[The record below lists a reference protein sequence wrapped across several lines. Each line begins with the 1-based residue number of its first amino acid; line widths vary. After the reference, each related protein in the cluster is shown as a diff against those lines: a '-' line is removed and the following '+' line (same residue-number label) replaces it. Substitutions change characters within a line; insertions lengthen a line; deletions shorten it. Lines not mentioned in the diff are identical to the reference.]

1 VHITV
6 EDPVAPDV
14 VALLDQHLA
23 VTKDTAPPESCHAL
37 DAGELRAPHI
47 TFLAARDDDGT
58 LLGIGALAN
67 LGNAHGE
74 IKSMHTASGARGRG
88 IAAAVLTRL
97 VEIAR
102 ESGYTRVS
110 LETGTQDF
118 FEPAHRL
125 YERHGFTE
133 CRPFDTYVA
142 DPHSRFYTLALEA
155 GEAGEALDR

>member
-1 VHITV
+1 MRIER
-6 EDPVAPDV
+6 EDPATPDV
-14 VALLDQHLA
+14 VALLEQHLA
-23 VTKDTAPPESCHAL
+23 VTRDTAPPESCHAL

-58 LLGIGALAN
+58 LLGIGALAD

-74 IKSMHTASGARGRG
+74 IKSMHTALAARGRG
-88 IAAAVLTRL
+88 IAAAVLTLL

-102 ESGYTRVS
+102 EAGYTRVS

-118 FEPAHRL
+118 FAPAHRL

-133 CRPFDTYVA
+133 CAPFDTYVA
-142 DPHSRFYTLALEA
+142 DPHSRFYTLNLS
-155 GEAGEALDR
+155 GEPG

>member
-1 VHITV
+1 MRIERENPAT
-6 EDPVAPDV
+6 PDV
-14 VALLDQHLA
+14 VALLEQHLA
-23 VTKDTAPPESCHAL
+23 VTKDTAPPDSCHAL
-37 DAGELRAPHI
+37 DAEALGEPHI
-47 TFLAARDDDGT
+47 TFLAARDDDET
-58 LLGIGALAN
+58 LLGMGALAD

-102 ESGYTRVS
+102 ESGHTRVS

-133 CRPFDTYVA
+133 CGPFDTYVA
-142 DPHSRFYTLALEA
+142 DPHSRFYTLAL
-155 GEAGEALDR
+155 GALDREV